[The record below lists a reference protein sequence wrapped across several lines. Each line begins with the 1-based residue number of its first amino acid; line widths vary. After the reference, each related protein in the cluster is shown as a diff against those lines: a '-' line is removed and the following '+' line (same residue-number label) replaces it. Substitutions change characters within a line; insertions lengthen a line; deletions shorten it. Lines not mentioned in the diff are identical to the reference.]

1 MHGPTIRCQV
11 LEVPTLDDTTPRDE
25 GTWPR
30 DLLPWADPYIA
41 SLMMKLQ
48 GRVSGGGLRAR
59 GATERLLDDDFTL
72 DQFAAEQWL
81 GEDGKSEADANWPDL
96 APRNEFPP
104 IYGGFRLLDDD

>member
-11 LEVPTLDDTTPRDE
+11 LEVPDLDDTTPRDE

-48 GRVSGGGLRAR
+48 RQH
-59 GATERLLDDDFTL
+59 GATERLLDDDFML
-72 DQFAAEQWL
+72 YQFAAEQWL
-81 GEDGKSEADANWPDL
+81 GEGWKGDEPSIDWPDL
-96 APRNEFPP
+96 AARQEYPP
-104 IYGGFRLLDDD
+104 IYGGFPLLDDE

>member
-1 MHGPTIRCQV
+1 MHGLTIRCQV
-11 LEVPTLDDTTPRDE
+11 LEVPDLDDTNPRDE

-48 GRVSGGGLRAR
+48 RQH

-81 GEDGKSEADANWPDL
+81 RDEEKSESNTDWPDL
-96 APRNEFPP
+96 AARDEYPP
-104 IYGGFRLLDDD
+104 IYGGFPLLDDE